1 LATPMWVHFQGPAFS
16 LRVPSN
22 WFVNATPQI
31 QAMIVE
37 PPRGENQLRSNLIIT
52 LQAVQPDVTVDAVLQ
67 NARRTQQQEYPRFA
81 LQDEGAVT
89 GRAVEGRYQV
99 YTWFNEENQTEVLQT
114 QTFYIANGILFSL
127 TTTCSVERQDEVM
140 PIFGEMLGSFTIEIN

>member
-1 LATPMWVHFQGPAFS
+1 MSTPMWVNFQGPIFS

-22 WFVNATPQI
+22 WFVNATPEI

-81 LQDEGAVT
+81 LQDEGMVT
-89 GRAVEGRYQV
+89 GRAVEGRFQF
-99 YTWFNEENQTEVLQT
+99 YTWFNEESKVEVLQS
-114 QTFYIANGILFSL
+114 QTFYIANEVLFTL
-127 TTTCSVERQDEVM
+127 TTTCALDRQAEVM
-140 PIFGEMLGSFTIEIN
+140 PILAEMLESFVIEVN